1 MKTLVK
7 IFAVVTIMFSL
18 GFGAKAQKPATTSG
32 CYAITMPKQP
42 LSEDEKQLLLEM
54 RQEEKLAHDVYF
66 TLYNKWNLPVFNNIA
81 KAESVHTQRLKELL
95 AKYDI
100 QDPVNDTEIGKF
112 ADQKYTDLYNQL
124 VEKGSKSLEDALIV
138 GATIE
143 DLDIYDLNKALEKV
157 DNDDIKLVFNN
168 IKHASYNHMRAFTRQ
183 LYRLYDYK
191 YEPQYISQEEFQ
203 QIISKQTPKRKPPR
217 AVNK

>member
-7 IFAVVTIMFSL
+7 IFAVVTVLF
-18 GFGAKAQKPATTSG
+18 GFTLKAQAQNQTTTSG
-32 CYAITMPKQP
+32 CYALTLPKQP
-42 LSEDEKQLLLEM
+42 LSADEKQILLEM

-66 TLYNKWNLPVFNNIA
+66 TLYSKWNVPVFNNIA
-81 KAESVHTQRLKELL
+81 KAEAVHTQRVKELL

-100 QDPVNDTEIGKF
+100 ADPVNDTEIGKF

-124 VEKGSKSLEDALIV
+124 VAKGSQSLQDAYIV

-143 DLDIYDLNKALEKV
+143 DLDIHDLDQALAKT

-168 IKHASYNHMRAFTRQ
+168 IKHASYNHMRAFTRHLDRFFGYQ
-183 LYRLYDYK
+183 YQ
-191 YEPQYISQEEFQ
+191 PQYISQAEYQ
-203 QIISKQTPKRKPPR
+203 DIISAQTKAPGRKPPVR
-217 AVNK
+217 K